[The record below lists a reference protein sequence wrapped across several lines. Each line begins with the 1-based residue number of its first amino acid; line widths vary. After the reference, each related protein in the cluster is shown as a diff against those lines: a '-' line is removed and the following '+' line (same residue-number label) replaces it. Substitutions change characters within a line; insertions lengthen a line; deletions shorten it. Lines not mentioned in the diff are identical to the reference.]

1 MHDFNLELKVRFENI
16 LYQVSNTVWLV
27 LILIDKRNMIQVI
40 PSIAIR
46 KGKVVRMRKGD
57 PSSEKSYPEN
67 PLDLALRFADHGIQV
82 IHTSLILMVLKSAR
96 PKTTK
101 FLRRWQG
108 IPT

>member
-1 MHDFNLELKVRFENI
+1 
-16 LYQVSNTVWLV
+16 
-27 LILIDKRNMIQVI
+27 MIQVI

-82 IHTSLILMVLKSAR
+82 IHTSLILMVLKR
-96 PKTTK
+96 VHQKTIM
-101 FLRRWQG
+101 FLRRSRVT
-108 IPT
+108 PV